1 MYPCSKYLFNLQK
14 PIIVWENVEKS
25 LEGGNKK
32 AFKPNNRRVYLVN

>member
-14 PIIVWENVEKS
+14 PIIVWENAEKS

-32 AFKPNNRRVYLVN
+32 RLSLITEGFTW